1 MKSYRNG
8 CICFVSSRDSIC
20 MDGTVYIIITG
31 IIRNITVALDRT
43 KLVRIKVKTD
53 SKGSDQRLSGV
64 DRMIWQEL
72 HLTKREVFRYP

>member
-1 MKSYRNG
+1 
-8 CICFVSSRDSIC
+8 